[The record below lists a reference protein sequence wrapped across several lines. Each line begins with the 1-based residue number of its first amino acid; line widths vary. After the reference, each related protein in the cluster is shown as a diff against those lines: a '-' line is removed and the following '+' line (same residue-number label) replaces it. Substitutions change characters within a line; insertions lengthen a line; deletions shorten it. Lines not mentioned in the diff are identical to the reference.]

1 MKGEL
6 FKLGKEMKEKGKSI
20 SEMRN
25 KLQDT
30 QESTDSDENKS
41 LMKGMKTTKKMKVA

>member
-1 MKGEL
+1 
-6 FKLGKEMKEKGKSI
+6 MKEKGKNI

-30 QESTDSDENKS
+30 QERTDSDENKS
-41 LMKGMKTTKKMKVA
+41 LMKGRKTTKNMKVA